1 MEFSD
6 VEPDD
11 SCGCGDCADRLR
23 ARLRAVR
30 SPRRRPLGARRAAV
44 LIAAAGSVLG
54 GPAVSLAAAA
64 PRTDSSP
71 LIPDSPQGEVAGPFG
86 ADPSAH
92 RSAAAQPATTRA
104 EIMRRAQTWVD
115 RKVPYSMSTYWSD
128 GYRQDCSGFVSMAW
142 GLGSSQTTWTLP
154 NFADRIPKDD
164 LQPGDALIYNNPKDP
179 EGGSHTVLFGGWVD
193 AAHTKYTALE
203 QTRPGTT
210 KRSTPYAY
218 WSNASGYLPYRY
230 RGLSQPMPAPED
242 SDAFPGADKFGPGK
256 VNPYVTRLGKM
267 LVERGGGRFY
277 REGPSPD
284 WGEAD
289 RKATEAFQL
298 AQGWRGAEAD
308 GYPGKDTWDFLVHHK
323 GKDIPPAAPA
333 PTTPAPTTPAPTT
346 PAPAPGT
353 PVPGTGT
360 GSDTGAPK
368 PPPPVPVPPF
378 PVPPF
383 PGADR
388 FGPGRVNDDVL
399 LLGQRLVAKG
409 FGAAY
414 REGPSRDWSEADRLN
429 TAAFQRAQGWSGAEA
444 DGYPGPHTWKLL
456 FS

>member
-11 SCGCGDCADRLR
+11 SCPCGGCTDRRR
-23 ARLRAVR
+23 ARLHAAR
-30 SPRRRPLGARRAAV
+30 SPRHRPRRARQAAV
-44 LIAAAGSVLG
+44 LLAAVGGVLG
-54 GPAVSLAAAA
+54 GPAASLAAAA

-71 LIPDSPQGEVAGPFG
+71 LIPDSPQGPVAGPYG
-86 ADPSAH
+86 ADTPAH
-92 RSAAAQPATTRA
+92 RSIAAQPATTRA
-104 EIMRRAQTWVD
+104 EILRRAQTWVD
-115 RKVPYSMSTYWSD
+115 QKVPYSMAKYWTD

-154 NFADRIPKDD
+154 NFADRITKDE
-164 LQPGDALIYNNPKDP
+164 LQPGDALVYNNPKDP

-193 AAHTKYTALE
+193 AARTKYTALE

-230 RGLSQPMPAPED
+230 KGLSQPMPAPD
-242 SDAFPGADKFGPGK
+242 DPDAFPGADKFGPGK
-256 VNPYVTRLGKM
+256 VNAYVTRLGKM

-308 GYPGKDTWDFLVHHK
+308 GYPGKDTWDYLVHHK
-323 GKDIPPAAPA
+323 GKDIPPAAA
-333 PTTPAPTTPAPTT
+333 TTPAPAPTT

-353 PVPGTGT
+353 P
-360 GSDTGAPK
+360 K
-368 PPPPVPVPPF
+368 PPPPVQTPAPA
-378 PVPPF
+378 F

-388 FGPGRVNDDVL
+388 FGPGQVNDDVL
-399 LLGQRLVAKG
+399 RLGQRLVAKG

-414 REGPSRDWSEADRLN
+414 REGPSRDWGEADRLN
-429 TAAFQRAQGWSGAEA
+429 VAAFQRAQGWSGAEA